1 MNTLT
6 GAYSVFAFIVTLV
19 GGALTIML
27 VTLVSSIYLASF
39 LRGSR
44 LSRFHIFCIA
54 LTASIA
60 IFASCA
66 VFAAIMGGSVLPGI
80 STSEFTGA
88 IMNGVFIW
96 LTLLIGLLIAL
107 FIFRV
112 VAAFVYFVREFIK
125 PE

>member
-19 GGALTIML
+19 GGALSIML
-27 VTLVSSIYLASF
+27 VTVVSSIYLASF
-39 LRGSR
+39 LRWSR

-54 LTASIA
+54 LTACIA
-60 IFASCA
+60 IFASCVAFA
-66 VFAAIMGGSVLPGI
+66 VIMDGSVLPGI

-96 LTLLIGLLIAL
+96 LTLLIGFLIAL